1 MPLPKARV
9 PVVKFFHAGSQMS
22 CDVCLNNHLATE
34 NTRLLRTYAAIDPR
48 MRQMVIL
55 VKYWAKRRG
64 VNTPY
69 KGTLS
74 SYAYVLLVIFYLQ
87 TRPQPILPVL
97 QKIRTEKTALIPDPI
112 IEGHN
117 CYFCDDLEHVEKL
130 GFMRNCRNTETVGQ
144 LLLGFFSFLGASN
157 GFNYRDDVV
166 SIREGR
172 PLTKADKEW
181 TASSNTRRDRFWLC
195 IEDPFELSH
204 NLGRVADRDS
214 LYTMRG
220 EFMRAVRAIKDGNIA
235 AACDEFVEPA
245 GGGGVGGG
253 GGGGGGGKPGGGKG
267 GK

>member
-1 MPLPKARV
+1 MC
-9 PVVKFFHAGSQMS
+9 S
-22 CDVCLNNHLATE
+22 
-34 NTRLLRTYAAIDPR
+34 NTWSAAFLLHD
-48 MRQMVIL
+48 QVII

-74 SYAYVLLVIFYLQ
+74 SYAYVLLVIFFLQ
-87 TRPQPILPVL
+87 TRPEPILPVL
-97 QKIRTEKTALIPDPI
+97 QQIRSPKNANRPDPI

-117 CYFCDDLEHVEKL
+117 CYFCDDLAYIEQM
-130 GFMRNCRNTETVGQ
+130 GFGRKTRNSESLGQ

-172 PLTKADKEW
+172 ARTKVDKEW

-220 EFMRAVRAIKDGNIA
+220 EFMRAFRAMKDGNLDS
-235 AACDEFVEPA
+235 ACEKFVEQ
-245 GGGGVGGG
+245 
-253 GGGGGGGKPGGGKG
+253 KGGKG
-267 GK
+267 GR